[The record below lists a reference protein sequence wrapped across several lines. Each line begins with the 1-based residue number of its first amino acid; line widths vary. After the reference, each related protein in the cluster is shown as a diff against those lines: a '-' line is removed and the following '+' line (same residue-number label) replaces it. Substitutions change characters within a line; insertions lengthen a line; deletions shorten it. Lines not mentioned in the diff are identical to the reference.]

1 MKRNLTALLA
11 ALLLASIVVGCGGN
25 KATPTPAGS
34 PAASPVASAA
44 A

>member
-1 MKRNLTALLA
+1 MKRNIAALLA
-11 ALLLASIVVGCGGN
+11 ALLLASVVVGCGGD
-25 KATPTPAGS
+25 KATPT